1 MPELTLLHIDQISR
15 DINNQEISFSHLPD
29 DLIDHVCCDV
39 EYEMQQGLTFP
50 EAYRRVKQKMG
61 FRRLKEIQ
69 EETLY
74 AVDTKYRNMKNTMK
88 ISGVAGT
95 ILLGFAALFKIQH
108 WPFAGTMLT
117 IGAVILAFV
126 FMPSALGVIWK
137 ETHSRKRI
145 FLLISAFLAG
155 LFFIMGTLFKIQHWL
170 FAGIMLLLAALLG
183 IIFFIPALT
192 ISISKDQEKKI
203 KRPVY
208 FTGAL
213 GIIFYVAGLL
223 FKIQHWPF
231 ATLLLMAGMILLCV
245 VAFPWFTWITWRN
258 DNHIRV
264 RFIFILVGSLALV
277 LPGVLINLNLSR
289 SYEEGFYPHQEQQQ
303 ALYLARYSSNLAI
316 LRQYRDSAAFQI
328 MGQVHSRTTGL
339 LNLIGN
345 IQTDMVAESEGKPGV
360 PALKPAQIIQTEMGP
375 RIQYKS
381 LSDPFEIGPV
391 YHFLLPDCN
400 SRLELNKA
408 MSEYIN
414 FISGL
419 TSGEQL
425 LKYKALLNPSI
436 FLPDESQ
443 NGTQISMMTG
453 LLSTELLKNSILTV
467 ESSLLKSVA
476 RK

>member
-1 MPELTLLHIDQISR
+1 MPDLTLLHIEQISR
-15 DINNQEISFSHLPD
+15 DISNQEISFSHLLD

-39 EYEMQQGLTFP
+39 EYEMQQGFSFP

-108 WPFAGTMLT
+108 WPFASIMLT
-117 IGAVILAFV
+117 LGAVILAFV

-145 FLLISAFLAG
+145 FLLISAFLSG
-155 LFFIMGTLFKIQHWL
+155 LFFIMGALFKTQHWPL
-170 FAGIMLLLAALLG
+170 AGYFLLIAGLSC
-183 IIFFIPALT
+183 IFLFIPALT
-192 ISISKDQEKKI
+192 ISVSQDPEKKT

-208 FTGAL
+208 FVGAL

-231 ATLLLMAGMILLCV
+231 ATLLLMAGMIFLCV
-245 VAFPWFTWITWRN
+245 IAFPWFTWITWRN
-258 DNHIRV
+258 DSHIRA
-264 RFIFILVGSLALV
+264 RFIFILIGSLALV
-277 LPGVLINLNLSR
+277 LPGVLINLNLSG
-289 SYEEGFYPHQEQQQ
+289 SYREGFYPHQEQQQ
-303 ALYLARYSSNLAI
+303 ALFRARYSSNLAI
-316 LRQYRDSAAFQI
+316 LSLYRDSAASQL
-328 MGQVHSRTTGL
+328 MGQVHSKTTGL

-345 IQTDMVAESEGKPGV
+345 IQTSMVAESEGKRGV
-360 PALKPAQIIQTEMGP
+360 PALKPSQIIQTEMGP
-375 RIQYKS
+375 SIQYSS
-381 LSDPFEIGPV
+381 LSDPFQIYPV
-391 YHFLLPDCN
+391 YDFLLPGCS

-408 MSEYIN
+408 ISEYIN
-414 FISGL
+414 FISSL

-425 LKYKALLNPSI
+425 QKYKAILDPSI
-436 FLPDESQ
+436 FLPDESK
-443 NGTQISMMTG
+443 NGTEISMMTG
-453 LLSTELLKNSILTV
+453 LLETELLKNSILTV
-467 ESSLLKSVA
+467 ESSILKSVA